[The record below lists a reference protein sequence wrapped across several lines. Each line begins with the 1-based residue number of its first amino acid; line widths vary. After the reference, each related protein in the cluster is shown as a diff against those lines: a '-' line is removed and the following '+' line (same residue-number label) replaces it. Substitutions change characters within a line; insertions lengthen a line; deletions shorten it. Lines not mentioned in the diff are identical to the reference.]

1 MAEHDLLLQ
10 INEQVGTVLTKIG
23 SIESDI
29 KGLNARMASKD
40 AESVR
45 LCERVEKVERAVD
58 NLIIERKTVALIA
71 GFVSASIYLLIR
83 VLSYLNGG
91 GSPP

>member
-1 MAEHDLLLQ
+1 MPEHDLLLQ
-10 INEQVGTVLTKIG
+10 INEQIGTVLTKIG

-29 KGLNARMASKD
+29 RGLNARMTSKD
-40 AESVR
+40 AENVR

-71 GFVSASIYLLIR
+71 GFVSACIYLLIR

-91 GSPP
+91 APPP

>member
-1 MAEHDLLLQ
+1 MPEHDLLLQ
-10 INEQVGTVLTKIG
+10 INEQIGTVLTKIG
-23 SIESDI
+23 GIESDV
-29 KGLNARMASKD
+29 KGLNVRMSSKD
-40 AESVR
+40 AENVR
-45 LCERVEKVERAVD
+45 LCERVEKVERVVD